1 MVEAMGYNECMSD
14 ASNTVGPA
22 QNLRPNTLKDYVGQD
37 NAVKTL
43 EVFLNAVKS
52 RGEPSEHLLFYGP
65 PGIGKTTLAHII
77 ANELHGE
84 MKVTSGA
91 AMQKSGDLAAILTNL
106 QDNDVLFIDEIHRLP
121 RTVEEIL
128 YPVME
133 DYFLDIVIGK
143 GPSARTVR
151 LPVPRITIVGATT
164 RLAMLSAPLRDRFG
178 LILRLDYY
186 EPKDMQKIIIRASKI
201 LGSNITPEAAKQIA
215 LRARRTPRLANRI
228 LKRARDML
236 LVDGHKEINEENLVT
251 LFELLELDEY
261 GLQDVDRK
269 YIETLGKKFQN
280 APVGIETLAAAM
292 SEDRQTIE
300 EFIEPYLL
308 QIGFLKKTPR
318 GRVLTTPAMKHMKI
332 SVAKADEIEQ
342 QKLI

>member
-1 MVEAMGYNECMSD
+1 MSD
-14 ASNTVGPA
+14 ASLNTGPA
-22 QNLRPNTLKDYVGQD
+22 QSLRPQSLSDYVGQD
-37 NAVKTL
+37 NVIKTL

-178 LILRLDYY
+178 LIMRLDYY
-186 EPKDMQKIIIRASKI
+186 EPKDMEKIILRASNI
-201 LGSNITPEAAKQIA
+201 LGTPITKDAAKQIA
-215 LRARRTPRLANRI
+215 VRSRRTPRLANRI

-236 LVDGHKEINEENLVT
+236 LVDGITEINDASLAQ
-251 LFELLELDEY
+251 LFVLLELDEF

-269 YIETLGKKFQN
+269 YMETLGKKFQN
-280 APVGIETLAAAM
+280 NPVGIETIASAM

-318 GRVLTTPAMKHMKI
+318 GRTLTPHAMRHI
-332 SVAKADEIEQ
+332 GAKNEVVQES
-342 QKLI
+342 LV